1 MQVFVT
7 AHESVSTKSEAMYE
21 ALKRRNYVTPTN
33 YLEFVEGYKTM
44 LCDKKR
50 SLADKAGKLR
60 GGLTK
65 LDETT
70 VQVGEMQVCLHL
82 SSIAPCLVC
91 VLGPSSCIDADVTR
105 REIQVC
111 DNCPNGEQLAVLI
124 WFWTVHEYL
133 LPWQVLVKT
142 VPTA

>member
-7 AHESVSTKSEAMYE
+7 AHESVSATSEAMYE

-33 YLEFVEGYKTM
+33 YLEFVEGYKM
-44 LCDKKR
+44 LLSEKKR

-70 VQVGEMQVCLHL
+70 VQVGEMQVLPELQPAFGFYVQPACSLGL
-82 SSIAPCLVC
+82 GCVAAAQERGKSQMRMCIAKM
-91 VLGPSSCIDADVTR
+91 
-105 REIQVC
+105 
-111 DNCPNGEQLAVLI
+111 
-124 WFWTVHEYL
+124 L
-133 LPWQVLVKT
+133 LRC
-142 VPTA
+142 